1 MLPTAYPLS
10 PEPSAE
16 TTAAQP
22 PDLLSLRALGRAVA
36 ALAVLWVALI
46 TATGVGLIKLE
57 GAENSESSTSL
68 LFMWWALLAFVPLW
82 MAVRPPPRVGVLS
95 ASVAIALTAI
105 LELAAPKLWPY
116 TPVVGSGLACM
127 GALAMY
133 SARGPD
139 THRSRSRY
147 ALLTGLILCL
157 YVLLSGFPLSFS
169 AQSGTVPVDFVAYA
183 GDEALG
189 GQFSQWVESLF
200 LAAPALAQLCFHV
213 YNAVALGLAAIL
225 AWQIA
230 VRESPTRGAV
240 LSFLIAGALGH
251 TIYLLFPV
259 IGPRFLFGLD
269 GPYVSATSVFPSPV
283 PLAAELVL
291 PAVIPSVPRNCMPSL
306 HTGWALLVFWQS
318 RAFGWRGRFFGAS
331 FLVLTM
337 LATLGF
343 GLHYLVDLIA
353 AVPFAA
359 ALHAFFTPRGERVER
374 ARRHALLVSGVS
386 FVAWLLLVRF
396 GTRILSL
403 STVLAW
409 ALAAVAC
416 VPSLVLEA
424 RLLRQAREAQ
434 EALAR

>member
-1 MLPTAYPLS
+1 MHPTAYPLS
-10 PEPSAE
+10 PAPSAE
-16 TTAAQP
+16 VTAQP
-22 PDLLSLRALGRAVA
+22 RDLLSLRALGRAVA
-36 ALAVLWVALI
+36 ALTVLWVALI
-46 TATGVGLIKLE
+46 AATGVGLIKLE
-57 GAENSESSTSL
+57 GAETSESSTSL
-68 LFMWWALLAFVPLW
+68 LFMWWALLSFVPLW
-82 MAVRPPPRVGVLS
+82 IAVRPPSRTGVLS

-105 LELAAPKLWPY
+105 LEQAAPRLWPY
-116 TPVVGSGLACM
+116 TPVVGSGLACL
-127 GALAMY
+127 GALAVY
-133 SARGPD
+133 AVRGPA
-139 THRSRSRY
+139 THRLRSRY

-200 LAAPALAQLCFHV
+200 LAAPSLALVCFHV
-213 YNAVALGLAAIL
+213 YNAVALGLAVVL

-230 VRESPTRGAV
+230 VRDSPARGAV
-240 LSFLIAGALGH
+240 LSFLIAGAVGH

-269 GPYVSATSVFPSPV
+269 GPYVSAASVFPNPV
-283 PLAAELVL
+283 PLAANFVL
-291 PAVIPSVPRNCMPSL
+291 PAVIPNVPRNCMPSL

-318 RAFGWRGRFFGAS
+318 RAFGWRGRLFGAS

-353 AVPFAA
+353 AVPFAV
-359 ALHAFFTPRGERVER
+359 ALHAFFTPGGEQVER
-374 ARRHALLVSGVS
+374 ARRQALLVSGVS
-386 FVAWLLLVRF
+386 FVAWLLLIRF
-396 GTRILSL
+396 GTGILSL

-409 ALAAVAC
+409 ALAAATC

-424 RLLRQAREAQ
+424 RLFRRTQAVM
-434 EALAR
+434 AR

>member
-1 MLPTAYPLS
+1 M
-10 PEPSAE
+10 
-16 TTAAQP
+16 
-22 PDLLSLRALGRAVA
+22 LSLRALGRAVA
-36 ALAVLWVALI
+36 ALAVLWAALI
-46 TATGVGLIKLE
+46 AATGAGLIKLE
-57 GAENSESSTSL
+57 GAETTESSTSL

-82 MAVRPPPRVGVLS
+82 IAVRPSSRVGVLS
-95 ASVAIALTAI
+95 ASVAIALTAV
-105 LELAAPKLWPY
+105 LELAAPRLWPY
-116 TPVVGSGLACM
+116 TPVVGSGLGCL
-127 GALAMY
+127 GALCTYAFW
-133 SARGPD
+133 GPD

-169 AQSGTVPVDFVAYA
+169 AQSGTPPVDFVAYA

-200 LAAPALAQLCFHV
+200 LAVPLLAQLCFHV
-213 YNAVALGLAAIL
+213 YNAVALGLAIVL

-230 VRESPTRGAV
+230 VRDSPTRGAV

-251 TIYLLFPV
+251 TVYLLFPV

-269 GPYVSATSVFPSPV
+269 GAYVSATSVFPSPV
-283 PLAAELVL
+283 PLAAEFVL

-318 RAFGWRGRFFGAS
+318 RAFGRWGRVFGAS
-331 FLVLTM
+331 FLVLTV

-353 AVPFAA
+353 AVPFAVMV
-359 ALHAFFTPRGERVER
+359 HAFFTPRGEGAER
-374 ARRHALLVSGVS
+374 ERRQALIVSTVC
-386 FVAWLLLVRF
+386 FVAWLLLLRF
-396 GTRILSL
+396 GTALLLS

-409 ALAAVAC
+409 ALAAATC
-416 VPSLVLEA
+416 IPSLVLEA
-424 RLLRQAREAQ
+424 RLYRQSKASAG
-434 EALAR
+434 AS

>member
-1 MLPTAYPLS
+1 MNPAVYPLS
-10 PEPSAE
+10 PEAGAAAS
-16 TTAAQP
+16 AQP
-22 PDLLSLRALGRAVA
+22 PDMLSLQALGRAVA

-46 TATGVGLIKLE
+46 AATGAGLLKLE
-57 GAENSESSTSL
+57 GAENTESSTSL

-82 MAVRPPPRVGVLS
+82 IAVRPPSRVGVLS
-95 ASVAIALTAI
+95 ASVAIAFTAI
-105 LELAAPKLWPY
+105 LEMAAPSLWPY
-116 TPVVGSGLACM
+116 TLLVGSGLACL
-127 GALAMY
+127 GALSIYAV
-133 SARGPD
+133 RGPAS
-139 THRSRSRY
+139 HRSRSRY
-147 ALLTGLILCL
+147 ALFTGLILCL
-157 YVLLSGFPLSFS
+157 YVLLSGFPLSLS
-169 AQSGTVPVDFVAYA
+169 AQSGTAPVDIVAYA

-200 LAAPALAQLCFHV
+200 LAAPLLSQLCFHV

-230 VRESPTRGAV
+230 VRDSPARGAV

-269 GPYVSATSVFPSPV
+269 GPYVSATSVFPNPV
-283 PLAAELVL
+283 PLAAELVM

-318 RAFGWRGRFFGAS
+318 RAFGWQGRAFGVS
-331 FLVLTM
+331 FLVLTV

-353 AVPFAA
+353 AVPFAVA
-359 ALHAFFTPRGERVER
+359 VHAFFTPRSEGVER
-374 ARRHALLVSGVS
+374 ERRQALIVSGVC
-386 FVAWLLLVRF
+386 FVAWLLLLRF
-396 GTRILSL
+396 GTSILLS

-409 ALAAVAC
+409 ALAAATC
-416 VPSLVLEA
+416 VPALVLEF
-424 RLLRQAREAQ
+424 RLHRRTWEVQAVIPR
-434 EALAR
+434 

>member
-10 PEPSAE
+10 SEPAAA
-16 TTAAQP
+16 TAIAQP
-22 PDLLSLRALGRAVA
+22 PDMLSLRALGRAVA

-46 TATGVGLIKLE
+46 AATGAGLIKLE
-57 GAENSESSTSL
+57 GAETSESSTSL

-82 MAVRPPPRVGVLS
+82 AAVRPPSRVSVLS
-95 ASVAIALTAI
+95 ASVAIALTAV

-127 GALAMY
+127 GSLAVY
-133 SARGPD
+133 SAWGPD
-139 THRSRSRY
+139 THRLRSRY

-169 AQSGTVPVDFVAYA
+169 AQSGSVPVDFVAYA

-200 LAAPALAQLCFHV
+200 LAVPLLAQLCFHV
-213 YNAVALGLAAIL
+213 YNAVALGLAAVL

-251 TIYLLFPV
+251 TIYTLFPV
-259 IGPRFLFGLD
+259 IGPRFLFGLG
-269 GPYVSATSVFPSPV
+269 GPYISAASVFPNPV
-283 PLAAELVL
+283 PLAANLVL

-306 HTGWALLVFWQS
+306 HTGWALLVFWQC
-318 RAFGWRGRFFGAS
+318 RAFGWRGRAFGAS

-353 AVPFAA
+353 AVPFAV
-359 ALHAFFTPRGERVER
+359 ALHAFFTPRGEQVER
-374 ARRHALLVSGVS
+374 ARWQALIVSGVS

-396 GTRILSL
+396 GTRLLSL

-409 ALAAVAC
+409 VLAAVTCMPA
-416 VPSLVLEA
+416 LVLEA
-424 RLLRQAREAQ
+424 RLFRRTR
-434 EALAR
+434 ALAQ